1 MRIAKPFAH
10 RACAYAFLEALF
22 QVLGQCPTLG
32 ARTGERERAVPG
44 TGLSQ
49 ANAVARRLCAALC
62 QWQGQCSSFGARPA
76 RLLSA
81 QPMAKRLLA
90 IRGGAGAWPPPLKA
104 PHWLGLWPVRS
115 SCAVRAPCA
124 HQRKGNASHMAKRF
138 QRRAG
143 HRAGA
148 RKACDHHFPF
158 PRARTK
164 GRAMLRTRLSASKD
178 APATGKG
185 EKGLRESL
193 HLSPPKAK
201 QSLVKGTREAPPCAK
216 EPQTNSGRAR
226 TGPRPIRP

>member
-1 MRIAKPFAH
+1 MKPFA
-10 RACAYAFLEALF
+10 RPFARPKGLCAAPC
-22 QVLGQCPTLG
+22 QWQCQCPSLG
-32 ARTGERERAVPG
+32 AHTGERERAVPG

-115 SCAVRAPCA
+115 SFAVRAPCA

-143 HRAGA
+143 HRQGRERLA
-148 RKACDHHFPF
+148 RIATPF
-158 PRARTK
+158 STE
-164 GRAMLRTRLSASKD
+164 
-178 APATGKG
+178 G
-185 EKGLRESL
+185 E
-193 HLSPPKAK
+193 AI
-201 QSLVKGTREAPPCAK
+201 TRERHSRSTALCEGTADQQRPRSYGTAANQALKGFTAMMPQYNCPSLKSSVRMRSQPSRSAAATICA
-216 EPQTNSGRAR
+216 S
-226 TGPRPIRP
+226 

>member
-1 MRIAKPFAH
+1 MPHLGGAHGGEGKGSARHRPFTSQCGSAPFVRSALPMARPMLFLWGAH
-10 RACAYAFLEALF
+10 
-22 QVLGQCPTLG
+22 
-32 ARTGERERAVPG
+32 
-44 TGLSQ
+44 
-49 ANAVARRLCAALC
+49 
-62 QWQGQCSSFGARPA
+62 GARPA

-115 SCAVRAPCA
+115 SFAVRAPCA
-124 HQRKGNASHMAKRF
+124 HQRRGNASHMAKRF

-143 HRAGA
+143 HGQGLG
-148 RKACDHHFPF
+148 KDCDHHFPF

-164 GRAMLRTRLSASKD
+164 GEAMLRTWQSASKD